1 MLKGKLKLWLL
12 APAIAISLSV
22 IKPASAL
29 FGGGGGVV
37 IVHDPTTFAKVV
49 ENLNTAV
56 QIYNQLKQVDRT
68 LRNYT
73 IDKSTFIIGIINY
86 LASEINRY
94 YQIQTGMAR
103 NSWNNYG
110 KLDSGSV
117 VNVVGSIDSPVI
129 VSVDKNGNPNLT
141 TASGKPVGATQLQY
155 YVDGILTTPDSK
167 ELVDIERKFG
177 SDPEVKRS
185 VMSIRAKKSE
195 FRSILEDTYM
205 SQMRIKTY
213 EMKIDEIVSK
223 MSAGGVDA
231 GEMEK
236 LKAQLIALNSKI
248 NAEVARQVAN
258 QNKIQAIV
266 ASNNIA
272 YEEVQRANLLKAYEA
287 VKKK

>member
-117 VNVVGSIDSPVI
+117 VNVVRSIDSPI
-129 VSVDKNGNPNLT
+129 VVNSDGSLT
-141 TASGKPVGATQLQY
+141 TASGKQVGATELQY

-266 ASNNIA
+266 ASNNIS

-287 VKKK
+287 VKGNKK

>member
-1 MLKGKLKLWLL
+1 MLKDKLKLWLL
-12 APAIAISLSV
+12 APAIAISISV
-22 IKPASAL
+22 IKPAFS
-29 FGGGGGVV
+29 GVMV
-37 IVHDPTTFAKVV
+37 VYDPSVYGQVV
-49 ENLNTAV
+49 QNLKTAV
-56 QIYNQLKQVDRT
+56 QIYNQLRQVEQT
-68 LRNYT
+68 LKDYT
-73 IDKSTFIIGIINY
+73 KNPSLFISNIMSY
-86 LASEINRY
+86 LNSEINRY
-94 YQIQTGMAR
+94 NSIQNGMAR
-103 NSWNNYG
+103 NSWNEYG
-110 KLDSGSV
+110 RLDSGSV
-117 VNVVGSIDSPVI
+117 VNVVRSIDSPVI
-129 VSVDKNGNPNLT
+129 VSIDKNGNPILT
-141 TASGKPVGATQLQY
+141 TASGKQVGATELQY

-213 EMKIDEIVSK
+213 EKKIDEIVSK

-248 NAEVARQVAN
+248 NAEIARQVAN

-266 ASNNIA
+266 ASNNIS
-272 YEEVQRANLLKAYEA
+272 YEEVQRANLLRAYEA
-287 VKKK
+287 VKGNKR

>member
-1 MLKGKLKLWLL
+1 MFKDKLKLWLL
-12 APAIAISLSV
+12 APAIAISISV
-22 IKPASAL
+22 IKPAFSGAM
-29 FGGGGGVV
+29 VV
-37 IVHDPTTFAKVV
+37 YDPSVYGQVV
-49 ENLNTAV
+49 QNLKTAM
-56 QIYNQLKQVDRT
+56 QIYSQLKQVDQT
-68 LRNYT
+68 LRDYT
-73 IDKSTFIIGIINY
+73 KNPSIFISNIMSY
-86 LASEINRY
+86 LNSEINRY
-94 YQIQTGMAR
+94 NSIQNGMAR
-103 NSWNNYG
+103 NSWNDYG
-110 KLDSGSV
+110 RLDSGSI
-117 VNVVGSIDSPVI
+117 VNVVRSIDSPI
-129 VSVDKNGNPNLT
+129 VVNSDGSLT
-141 TASGKPVGATQLQY
+141 TTSGKQVGATELQY

-167 ELVDIERKFG
+167 ELVDIERKFS

-213 EMKIDEIVSK
+213 EKKIDEIVGK

-266 ASNNIA
+266 ASNNIS

-287 VKKK
+287 VKGNKK

>member
-12 APAIAISLSV
+12 APAIAISISV
-22 IKPASAL
+22 IKPAFSGAMIVYDPSVY
-29 FGGGGGVV
+29 GQVV
-37 IVHDPTTFAKVV
+37 Q
-49 ENLNTAV
+49 NLKTAM
-56 QIYNQLKQVDRT
+56 QIYNQLRQVDRT

-73 IDKSTFIIGIINY
+73 IDKSAFIIDIINY

-117 VNVVGSIDSPVI
+117 VNVVRSIDSPI
-129 VSVDKNGNPNLT
+129 VVNSDGSLT
-141 TASGKPVGATQLQY
+141 TTSGKQVGATELQY

-213 EMKIDEIVSK
+213 EKKIDEIVSK

-287 VKKK
+287 VKGNKK